1 MQDMT
6 KGAITPHMLHFLA
19 PMVVGNILQ
28 QLYNA
33 VASIAVGR
41 YCGENA
47 FAAIGVA
54 SPIMNLA
61 IFIIIGMCMGASV
74 LMSEMYGAGRH
85 DLFRLEFSSSVMGG
99 GVAALIFSAAAILL
113 IHPLLFLTGTP
124 EELIPDAWRYLS
136 IIFSGLIF
144 TFLYNILSSAFY
156 ATGDSASPLLFLFLS
171 SFLNI
176 ALTCLFVIRFRS
188 GVAGAAF
195 ATVIAQA
202 ASVIFCALY
211 ILLRMPLLALRKH
224 DWKLNIKML
233 LRTAKFGFVTAA
245 QLSAVYIGKLLVQG
259 SVNPLGISSIAAF
272 NAGTR
277 IDAFLLTPSESMNHM
292 VATFTAQNT
301 GAGRSAR
308 VRNGLAAGVKIAIV
322 YNLFAGI
329 VLLIS
334 AKPLS
339 AIFLGN
345 GSANA
350 LSLCVSYLRSV
361 ALFYVIA
368 GTMSCCQGYFRG
380 IGRLKTTLAASATQ
394 ITLRVVITWFTAPA
408 YGIRSIAF
416 ATGIGWIV
424 AQTMLI
430 LIYRAL
436 NRRTPAFGFK
446 QTS

>member
-1 MQDMT
+1 
-6 KGAITPHMLHFLA
+6 MLRFLA
-19 PMVVGNILQ
+19 PMVAGNILQ

-54 SPIMNLA
+54 GPIMNLA

-85 DLFRLEFSSSVMGG
+85 DTLRLEFSSSVLGG
-99 GVAALIFSAAAILL
+99 GAAALVFSVAAILL

-124 EELIPDAWRYLS
+124 EELVPDAWRYLA

-171 SFLNI
+171 SCLNI
-176 ALTCLFVIRFRS
+176 ALTCLFVIRFRF
-188 GVAGAAF
+188 GVAGAAW

-202 ASVIFCALY
+202 ASVAFCALY
-211 ILLRMPLLALRKH
+211 IILRVPLLTLKKH
-224 DWKLNIKML
+224 DWKLNIQML
-233 LRTAKFGFVTAA
+233 LHTARFGFVTAT
-245 QLSAVYIGKLLVQG
+245 QLSAIYVGKLLVQG

-272 NAGTR
+272 NAATR
-277 IDAFLLTPSESMNHM
+277 IDAFLLTPSESMNNM
-292 VATFTAQNT
+292 VATFTAQNA

-308 VRNGLAAGVKIAIV
+308 VRDGLAAGVKIAFT
-322 YNLFAGI
+322 YNLFAAT

-339 AIFLGN
+339 VLFLGG
-345 GSANA
+345 GSMDA
-350 LSLCVSYLRSV
+350 LGLCVSYLRSV

-380 IGRLKTTLAASATQ
+380 TGRLKTTLAASATQ
-394 ITLRVVITWFTAPA
+394 ITLRVVITWFTAPV

-416 ATGIGWIV
+416 ATGAGWI
-424 AQTMLI
+424 ASQIMLT

-436 NRRTPAFGFK
+436 NRKTLAFGFNQTGK
-446 QTS
+446 QPGV